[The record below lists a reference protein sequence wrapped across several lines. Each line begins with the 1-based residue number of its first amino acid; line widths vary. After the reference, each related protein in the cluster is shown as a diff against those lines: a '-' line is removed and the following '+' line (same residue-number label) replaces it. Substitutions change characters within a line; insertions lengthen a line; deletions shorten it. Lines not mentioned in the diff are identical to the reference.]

1 LFVFIFLFLTS
12 VVFLMLMLDV
22 INMYQDIMDAS
33 VAGSVNKKCR
43 KTLSPSSDVSRDFV
57 LCRFV

>member
-1 LFVFIFLFLTS
+1 
-12 VVFLMLMLDV
+12 MLMLDV